1 MEFVKEVVYLG
12 SKDMIFKDGNV
23 LVTVS
28 LYVDNSPIEVN
39 VLSSNVPVMGVVR
52 TLAFGDKVSATFTLR
67 KVDKLYKLS
76 LSALANV

>member
-1 MEFVKEVVYLG
+1 MEFAKEVVYLG
-12 SKDMIFKDGNV
+12 SKDMILKDGTV

-52 TLAFGDKVSATFTLR
+52 SLAFGDKVTATFTLR

-76 LSALANV
+76 LSVLS